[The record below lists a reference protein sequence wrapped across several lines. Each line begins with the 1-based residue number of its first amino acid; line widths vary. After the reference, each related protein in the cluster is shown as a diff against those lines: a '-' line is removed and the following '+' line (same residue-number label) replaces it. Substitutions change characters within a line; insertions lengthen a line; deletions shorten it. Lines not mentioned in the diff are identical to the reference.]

1 MNTTEDAADIG
12 SRDMSVTK
20 ISNNWPSDFKTK
32 ATAETEKE
40 LRIMKDMMT
49 SATLKSDVMDE
60 ILHRYSHWKFFRI
73 SSWMQRFLH
82 KCNTLKLER

>member
-1 MNTTEDAADIG
+1 
-12 SRDMSVTK
+12 MSVTK

-49 SATLKSDVMDE
+49 SATLKSDAMDE

-82 KCNTLKLER
+82 KCNTLKVER